1 MGGKFFQ
8 ALNNKCMITSADQA
22 IIDERSQE
30 FISKN
35 AGITES
41 DQIKIDEFAIIK
53 GMGDTVLLANE
64 YEIID
69 YRAELM
75 LPGLW
80 KSKFD
85 TNRLLTMTEDER
97 NAVYYVGARVWGNK
111 GIAEDWINNNKAYET
126 FE

>member
-1 MGGKFFQ
+1 
-8 ALNNKCMITSADQA
+8 MITSADQA
-22 IIDERSQE
+22 IVDERSQE

-35 AGITES
+35 AGINES

-80 KSKFD
+80 KSKFY
-85 TNRLLTMTEDER
+85 TNRFFTMTADEQM
-97 NAVYYVGARVWGNK
+97 AVFEVAARVWGNLGNAK
-111 GIAEDWINNNKAYET
+111 DWI
-126 FE
+126 

>member
-1 MGGKFFQ
+1 MGGRFFQ

-41 DQIKIDEFAIIK
+41 DQIKEDEFAIIK

-80 KSKFD
+80 KSKFY
-85 TNRLLTMTEDER
+85 TNRFFTMTADEQM
-97 NAVYYVGARVWGNK
+97 AVFEVAARVWGNLGNAK
-111 GIAEDWINNNKAYET
+111 DWIQNNKNFGT
-126 FE
+126 FD